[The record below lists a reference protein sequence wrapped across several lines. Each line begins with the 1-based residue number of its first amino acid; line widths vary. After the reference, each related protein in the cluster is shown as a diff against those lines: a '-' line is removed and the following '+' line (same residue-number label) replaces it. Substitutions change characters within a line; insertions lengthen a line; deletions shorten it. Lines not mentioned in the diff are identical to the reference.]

1 MAADNDTPGNLAAII
16 DAARWAPEHIH
27 TRVLRITAPRPEPFP
42 ASAIPDNCLFH
53 AAGPGPVLHLD
64 DDCILRPTTCQLVGE
79 VLDHHPTAAI
89 WLPTHFVD
97 EHLNRLDGPRFRDWR
112 IDLAESWPPFL
123 PDQRFKLIPG
133 RPGIP
138 DWRRLGLHTR
148 PILAHRRPRPED
160 RRLPQPRHNPRQQ
173 THDTSDPEPPAG
185 RPAQIPTA
193 HRSRPGTS
201 YTHTIR
207 APKTDATQ
215 TTRRHQSPTAG
226 SPTSTPPGSPTPT
239 K

>member
-1 MAADNDTPGNLAAII
+1 MPTLTVVIPTRSRPEYWRTGRTLDSILHQSRSPSDLIVAADNDRPENLTAII

-133 RPGIP
+133 
-138 DWRRLGLHTR
+138 
-148 PILAHRRPRPED
+148 
-160 RRLPQPRHNPRQQ
+160 
-173 THDTSDPEPPAG
+173 
-185 RPAQIPTA
+185 
-193 HRSRPGTS
+193 
-201 YTHTIR
+201 
-207 APKTDATQ
+207 
-215 TTRRHQSPTAG
+215 
-226 SPTSTPPGSPTPT
+226 
-239 K
+239 